1 MLQMFLPSP
10 VISTVGCLQVICPRF
25 VPLRNFLTTGK
36 LLYWNIIID
45 IDLSGRHSF
54 KSCCT
59 NEEVI
64 TQNSGTLTTL
74 GVTRASGS
82 TVYKEWYQVV
92 KTQVFKFISYMM
104 EVASN
109 YRFHPYWWPSSGCTS
124 KRKSKWV
131 QCAKLYNF
139 DFEISSILTVYVY
152 ISDNQI
158 VSI

>member
-1 MLQMFLPSP
+1 MLQFFLPSP
-10 VISTVGCLQVICPRF
+10 VISTVGCLQVNYPRF
-25 VPLRNFLTTGK
+25 VLLRNFLTTGK

-45 IDLSGRHSF
+45 IYLSGWHWF

-74 GVTRASGS
+74 GVTRPNGS

-92 KTQVFKFISYMM
+92 KTQLFKFVSYMM

-109 YRFHPYWWPSSGCTS
+109 YMFRPSWWPSLGCIS

-139 DFEISSILTVYVY
+139 DVEISNILTVYVY
-152 ISDNQI
+152 II
-158 VSI
+158 R